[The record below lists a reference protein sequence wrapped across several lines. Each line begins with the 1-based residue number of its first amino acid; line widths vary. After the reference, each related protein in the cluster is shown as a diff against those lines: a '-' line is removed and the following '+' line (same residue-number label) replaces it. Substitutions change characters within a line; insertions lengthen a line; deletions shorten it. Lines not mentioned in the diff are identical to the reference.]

1 MPIIKFDLHFH
12 SLHSDGK
19 LAVPELAAI
28 IKEKKLAY
36 CALADHNTVD
46 GIRELM
52 KYFAGTETRVIPA
65 TELTA
70 KYKDNEVHILAYD
83 FDISV
88 ATEILTERNEIV
100 SRKKVEEMEA
110 SLNLCQKEGLLVADN
125 LASSEK
131 QPVSFTVALDIC
143 ANSSNQDFFI
153 KKHGRSFM
161 PEDVYYEYQ
170 APGKACAV
178 ERSGVTVEWL
188 VDKFKGVAQDLIIAH
203 PFVSVSVVT
212 KPLNETDID
221 NLLEIGLT
229 GIEVYHDATTKE
241 QIDLLKKMVNERRLH
256 YTGGSDFHGKEKNTP
271 IGQYNPQDAIPGF
284 HLSNYKSS

>member
-19 LAVPELAAI
+19 LSVPELAVI
-28 IKEKKLAY
+28 IKEKKLEY

-46 GIRELM
+46 GIFELINCL
-52 KYFAGTETRVIPA
+52 KGSRTKVIPG

-70 KYKDNEVHILAYD
+70 KHKDNEVHILAYD
-83 FDISV
+83 FD
-88 ATEILTERNEIV
+88 ANTAAEILIERNEIV

-125 LASSEK
+125 LAPSGK
-131 QPVSFTVALDIC
+131 QPVSLTVALDIC

-153 KKHGRSFM
+153 KKYGRRFL

-178 ERSGVTVEWL
+178 ERSGGTGEWL
-188 VDKFKGVAQDLIIAH
+188 VNKFKRVAQ
-203 PFVSVSVVT
+203 
-212 KPLNETDID
+212 
-221 NLLEIGLT
+221 
-229 GIEVYHDATTKE
+229 Y
-241 QIDLLKKMVNERRLH
+241 
-256 YTGGSDFHGKEKNTP
+256 
-271 IGQYNPQDAIPGF
+271 
-284 HLSNYKSS
+284 